1 MAIAFYPCCGVDI
14 EQPLMLL
21 KNYVDEVVFCD
32 MEKRLSSHWRQVAA
46 DAVNNLPSATFRV
59 GDLTQIA
66 NELPIINLLFYRRD
80 SAGEGGSGVFVLGDS
95 VLPLILQRFPSEG
108 GLIITDGSNSRGSN
122 FERMIRSRGLT
133 KHGWTFNRAYE
144 QPLMDDHRL
153 YVIDVRR
160 ARPDRPQPARTIAAR

>member
-21 KNYVDEVVFCD
+21 ENYVDEVVFCD

-80 SAGEGGSGVFVLGDS
+80 SAGANSAS
-95 VLPLILQRFPSEG
+95 AIAPSDAN
-108 GLIITDGSNSRGSN
+108 T
-122 FERMIRSRGLT
+122 M
-133 KHGWTFNRAYE
+133 
-144 QPLMDDHRL
+144 
-153 YVIDVRR
+153 V
-160 ARPDRPQPARTIAAR
+160 PALHLR

>member
-21 KNYVDEVVFCD
+21 ENYVDEVVFCD

-66 NELPIINLLFYRRD
+66 NELPIIICSFTGATAPAKEGVAFLCSATQFFLSSCSVFRRK
-80 SAGEGGSGVFVLGDS
+80 GV
-95 VLPLILQRFPSEG
+95 
-108 GLIITDGSNSRGSN
+108 
-122 FERMIRSRGLT
+122 
-133 KHGWTFNRAYE
+133 
-144 QPLMDDHRL
+144 
-153 YVIDVRR
+153 
-160 ARPDRPQPARTIAAR
+160 

>member
-1 MAIAFYPCCGVDI
+1 
-14 EQPLMLL
+14 MLL

-32 MEKRLSSHWRQVAA
+32 IEKRLAPRWRQVAA
-46 DAVNNLPSATFRV
+46 DSVDNLPAATFRV
-59 GDLTQIA
+59 GDLRQIA
-66 NELPIINLLFYRRD
+66 NELPIINLLFYRHD

-122 FERMIRSRGLT
+122 FERMIRASGLT
-133 KHGWTFNRAYE
+133 KHGWTFNRADE
-144 QPLMDDHRL
+144 QPLLGDHRL

-160 ARPDRPQPARTIAAR
+160 AHPIS